1 MLLRKQALL
10 VFKGSPNPCFV
21 IKTSKHTTLLYV
33 RFSSK
38 TFLLAKGKSL
48 LTKKVRQNKVLFNKG
63 KFVESFYFI
72 FSTLFCHINIAFL
85 KLIPLILYLKNK
97 IIE

>member
-1 MLLRKQALL
+1 MFLRKQALL

-38 TFLLAKGKSL
+38 TFLLAKGSK
-48 LTKKVRQNKVLFNKG
+48 TKRFLRKPDIQCFPRKPDIQLAYKKTEF
-63 KFVESFYFI
+63 FY
-72 FSTLFCHINIAFL
+72 
-85 KLIPLILYLKNK
+85 
-97 IIE
+97 